1 MTDAGKRILV
11 LSDTH
16 GDLSVAARLITLCP
30 SPDALLH
37 LGDFAD
43 DAAGIAQVLGC
54 PYHAVRGNCDYRALE
69 PQERVI
75 TLFGKRFLLTHGH
88 RYQSELA
95 LGLSGEQARCDAVL
109 FGHTHQPLLTAHG
122 SVLIINPGSP
132 VYPRGGSPASCA
144 LLLIEGNELH
154 VRMLKV

>member
-1 MTDAGKRILV
+1 MTSDCRRILV

-30 SPDALLH
+30 RPDALLH

-54 PYHAVRGNCDYRALE
+54 PYHAVRGNCDYRALN
-69 PQERVI
+69 PQERVF
-75 TLFGKRFLLTHGH
+75 TLYGKRFLMTHGH

-109 FGHTHQPLLTAHG
+109 FGHTHQPLLAAHG
-122 SVLIINPGSP
+122 SILIVNPGSP

-144 LLLIEGNELH
+144 LLMIEDNELH